1 MHYLFKPFQ
10 WLYSIYALVL
20 FVGIMLIFFPFML
33 IASLFGKIN
42 GGNLIYRLCM
52 LWGDIW
58 FFLIFIFHRNYFEQP
73 PEKDKQYIFVGNHI
87 SFLDAPLIVK
97 TIRRPIRA
105 LGKTEMG
112 KVPVFGFIYKYAVVR
127 VDRSNADNRAKSVRN
142 MRSILK
148 KGISIVVF
156 PEGTF
161 NMTPNPL
168 KDFYDGAFRV
178 AIEAQMPI
186 KPFLYLDSYD
196 RMNYKSIFSLTPGKN
211 RAVFLEDVSV
221 EGLTQLFIQFLLSNF
236 LSSPGQLQLHSVSR
250 SIAVTTSVFSLHWAK
265 TILTFWLSVVTP
277 STA

>member
-186 KPFLYLDSYD
+186 KPFLFLDSYD

-221 EGLTQLFIQFLLSNF
+221 EGLTQQDLPALKQKVYDLMDRKLREYKATWINPQ
-236 LSSPGQLQLHSVSR
+236 
-250 SIAVTTSVFSLHWAK
+250 TS
-265 TILTFWLSVVTP
+265 
-277 STA
+277 

>member
-1 MHYLFKPFQ
+1 MHYLLRPFQ
-10 WLYSIYALVL
+10 WLYCIYALVL

-33 IASLFGKIN
+33 VASLFGRVK
-42 GGNLIYRLCM
+42 GGNMIYRLCM

-58 FFLIFIFHRNYFEQP
+58 FFLIFIYHRNYYEQP
-73 PEKDKQYIFVGNHI
+73 LDKNKQYIFVGNHI

-127 VDRSNADNRAKSVRN
+127 VDRSSADNRAKSVRN
-142 MRSILK
+142 MKSILK
-148 KGISIVVF
+148 RGISIVVF

-168 KDFYDGAFRV
+168 KGFYDGAFRV

-186 KPFLYLDSYD
+186 KPFVSLDSYD
-196 RMNYKSIFSLTPGKN
+196 RMHYRSLFSLTPGKN
-211 RAVFLEDVSV
+211 RAVFLEEVPV
-221 EGLTQLFIQFLLSNF
+221 AGLTQQDLPALKQKVYDLMDRKLREYKATWINPQ
-236 LSSPGQLQLHSVSR
+236 
-250 SIAVTTSVFSLHWAK
+250 
-265 TILTFWLSVVTP
+265 TP
-277 STA
+277 

>member
-1 MHYLFKPFQ
+1 MHYLLRPFQ
-10 WLYSIYALVL
+10 WLYCIYALVL

-33 IASLFGKIN
+33 VASLFGRVK
-42 GGNLIYRLCM
+42 GGNMIYRLCM

-58 FFLIFIFHRNYFEQP
+58 FFLIFIYHRNYYEQTLD
-73 PEKDKQYIFVGNHI
+73 KNKQYIFVGNHI

-105 LGKTEMG
+105 LGKTEVG

-127 VDRSNADNRAKSVRN
+127 VDRSSADNRAKSVRN
-142 MRSILK
+142 MKSILK

-168 KDFYDGAFRV
+168 KGFYDGAFRV

-186 KPFLYLDSYD
+186 KPFVSLDSYD
-196 RMNYKSIFSLTPGKN
+196 RMHYRSLFSLTPGKN
-211 RAVFLEDVSV
+211 RAVFLEEVPV
-221 EGLTQLFIQFLLSNF
+221 AGLTQQDLPALKQKVYDLMDRKLREYKATWINPQ
-236 LSSPGQLQLHSVSR
+236 
-250 SIAVTTSVFSLHWAK
+250 
-265 TILTFWLSVVTP
+265 TP
-277 STA
+277 